1 MLPKTCTP
9 RCCGATD
16 TDQSPQCFQVV
27 YSTHPSGTGLT
38 AHPGIR
44 LSQADWVPPC
54 PCCSQ
59 GSWAPGEG
67 SSEAQTDA
75 QPLPVPVPILQDP
88 SPCPAEAGGHPA
100 VGGGLWPS
108 GGWRGNHTHHRRL
121 LGQRSPIFQELGESL
136 HVSGTFVLDHLEPR
150 DGRGTRGH
158 PILWVLAEPGWPHEC
173 PHLPFCP
180 APRGSSAG

>member
-44 LSQADWVPPC
+44 PSQADWVPPC
-54 PCCSQ
+54 LCCSQ

-67 SSEAQTDA
+67 SSEAQTDT

-88 SPCPAEAGGHPA
+88 SPCPAEAGGHPG

-108 GGWRGNHTHHRRL
+108 GGVEGEPHSPQAAPQAAFPHFPGTWR
-121 LGQRSPIFQELGESL
+121 RSPRLGRFCTQP
-136 HVSGTFVLDHLEPR
+136 SGATGWKGDEGSPHPLGA
-150 DGRGTRGH
+150 GRAR
-158 PILWVLAEPGWPHEC
+158 V
-173 PHLPFCP
+173 
-180 APRGSSAG
+180 AP